1 MTGHIAPGGIAPA
14 VPVLSM
20 FDPVHIGADEF
31 GASVHMKVIY
41 KNLLAAGEPG
51 GGKSGLLNT
60 CRRARG
66 PVARSRLVLFDGKLV
81 ELGLYKKV
89 ADEFVGPDIGPRHHH
104 AAPPADR
111 HEQPVRLAGGLPAPQ
126 DRPR

>member
-20 FDPVHIGADEF
+20 FDQVHIGADEF

-60 CRRARG
+60 LAAHAALS
-66 PVARSRLVLFDGKLV
+66 ARSRLVLFDGKLV
-81 ELGLYKKV
+81 ELGLLQ
-89 ADEFVGPDIGPRHHH
+89 E
-104 AAPPADR
+104 DR
-111 HEQPVRLAGGLPAPQ
+111 R
-126 DRPR
+126 